1 MKSLNLNQVNVTLNE
16 FFKRNSQV
24 SKRELGEMLGV
35 SSGTV
40 TKMSKLG
47 LTSMQALAIEALD
60 KRIADRNRINLDITE
75 WLDKTYGNS
84 YFSGYV
90 YFNDECHFIEMQ
102 YGYGS
107 HCEDVALKLLESKGL
122 IPSGKRQYE
131 LMTEYNIHVKTD
143 KSEVTRKRDM
153 YNGSERVNQGV

>member
-24 SKRELGEMLGV
+24 SKRALGEMLGV

-40 TKMSKLG
+40 TKMAKLG

-60 KRIADRNRINLDITE
+60 KRIAEDNRINLDITE
-75 WLDKTYGNS
+75 WFDKTYGNS

-90 YFNDECHFIEMQ
+90 YFKGETYFMPFQ

-122 IPSGKRQYE
+122 IPTSKRQYE
-131 LMTEYNIHVKTD
+131 LMTEYNIHVKMD
-143 KSEVTRKRDM
+143 KSEVARKRDM